1 MVYALRHYIKGVK
14 GSGTR
19 DLWVGDYI
27 PSRDEIAEAYGESG
41 KFVVMERGKG
51 IRGMRKVA
59 EYLFESSYSSAVKSE
74 WMPKAFAAEESSRMS
89 VRKEISLSEL
99 SDEDLDGLWDSM
111 LETPVDSE
119 DDFQRFVNDCTKVKK
134 EVYRR
139 LKSRS
144 PESGESNETMMSES
158 SGGKSFGY
166 GTIVTAGVVGLV
178 AGAVIQEVRWKK
190 RFDAAEKRMSDLESL
205 IEDLTEKAS
214 KAVEQTNTRGSL
226 ATHDVLRA
234 FNSRSGY

>member
-1 MVYALRHYIKGVK
+1 MVYALRHYKKGVK

-19 DLWVGDYI
+19 DLWVGDII
-27 PSRDEIAEAYGESG
+27 PTREEIGDEFGRTG
-41 KFVVMERGKG
+41 KYVIMERGKG
-51 IRGMRKVA
+51 IRGMRKIA
-59 EYLFESSYSSAVKSE
+59 EYIFDESSVKNTHDD
-74 WMPKAFAAEESSRMS
+74 WMPKVFAAEDNSRMS

-99 SDEDLDGLWDSM
+99 SDDDLDGLWDSM

-119 DDFQRFVNDCTKVKK
+119 DDFERFVNDCTKLKR
-134 EVYRR
+134 EVYKR
-139 LKSRS
+139 LKNRS
-144 PESGESNETMMSES
+144 SDSEGEHMAESTSKN
-158 SGGKSFGY
+158 SFGY

-190 RFDAAEKRMSDLESL
+190 RFDAAEQKMSDLEKL

-214 KAVEQTNTRGSL
+214 QAVQKTNTSTAGSL

-234 FNSRSGY
+234 FNNRNGY